1 MKTAVL
7 EVLPRLSWSDYVDV
21 LAVAAI
27 IYYLLSLLSGTRAAN
42 LLKGIGLVFV
52 TKLVAIRLHM
62 YSLTELI
69 NGFMTLGVAAL
80 VIIFQP
86 ELRRALEHLGRGGLL
101 PALLPQDEV
110 TDLVLEIEH
119 ALLRMSSTRTGALIV
134 IEQRTGLKDWCE
146 TGVAMGSQLSARLL
160 LTIFHHLTPL
170 HDGAVVISRY
180 RLEAASCF
188 LPLSQ
193 SVEQGLELG
202 TRHRAAIGIT
212 EVSDAVAL
220 VCSEE
225 TGRISWVEGGK
236 MTRGIA
242 PAVLRERLC
251 ALFGVPERALPARE
265 AALPHIQAPRSRPA
279 VEKVDA

>member
-1 MKTAVL
+1 MKFAVF
-7 EVLPRLSWSDYVDV
+7 EVLPHLSWSDYVDV
-21 LAVAAI
+21 LAVAFI

-42 LLKGIGLVFV
+42 LLKGIGLIFLAKVLSQVF
-52 TKLVAIRLHM
+52 RL
-62 YSLTELI
+62 YSLEWLI
-69 NGFMTLGVAAL
+69 NVFMTLGVAAL

-101 PALLPQDEV
+101 PIRLPQDQV
-110 TDLVLEIEH
+110 VDLVLELES
-119 ALLRMSSTRTGALIV
+119 ALTRMAATRTGALVV

-146 TGVAMGSQLSARLL
+146 TGVTLGAQISARLL

-170 HDGAVVISRY
+170 HDGAAIISRY
-180 RLEAASCF
+180 RIEAASCF

-202 TRHRAAIGIT
+202 TRHRAALGIT

-220 VCSEE
+220 VVSEE

-236 MTRGIA
+236 LQRGISA
-242 PAVLRERLC
+242 AELRTRLC
-251 ALFGVPERALPARE
+251 ALLGVPAAAFPARE
-265 AALPHIQAPRSRPA
+265 ALHPHLVKPAP
-279 VEKVDA
+279 EKLR